1 MARSLFGILI
11 CRNIRDPTVVELEER
26 RLSSTLFSATT
37 RNKEL
42 KVDLSVSVSPNKR
55 RDLLSL

>member
-26 RLSSTLFSATT
+26 RLSSTLFSTTT